1 MLMFVT
7 VLLVFVLMSVMMPVL
22 VVMFIM
28 IVIVMMIVFEV
39 HVELRALNVGLFAT
53 RGVDVKFVEMQF
65 FQFVLQSP
73 KVDPEVEH
81 RADKH
86 IAADAAEHV
95 EIKRLHSNSPA
106 ASALI

>member
-1 MLMFVT
+1 VFVFVM
-7 VLLVFVLMSVMMPVL
+7 VLLVFVLMGVMMPVFMMM
-22 VVMFIM
+22 VVF
-28 IVIVMMIVFEV
+28 IVIVMMVIFNVN
-39 HVELRALNVGLFAT
+39 VELGALNVGLLAA
-53 RGVDVKFVEMQF
+53 RGVNMKFVEVQL
-65 FQFVLQSP
+65 FQFVLQLP
-73 KVDPEVEH
+73 KIDAKVEH